1 MIWFFTHTSAG
12 TSVGIIGGA
21 DGPAAIF
28 VSLPEATLIL
38 RLLIV
43 LALLIG
49 CIAGF
54 WFLGH
59 LKQKQKD
66 PET

>member
-1 MIWFFTHTSAG
+1 MIWSFTHPPAG

-21 DGPAAIF
+21 DGPTQIF
-28 VSLPEATLIL
+28 LSAPEITLIL

-59 LKQKQKD
+59 LKQKHKD